1 MSTGTNDDYIAEL
14 ADVLETRDV
23 PAEAVAQIVREVQ
36 SHLVESGEDPLEA
49 FGTPARSADE
59 FAARSRGRDLLVFAV
74 LAFLLGAGGGFMLI
88 NAVFGFIDPAI
99 RLWGF
104 GPGMLLAA
112 GVLLLLAF
120 VAAVV
125 ALGVRSRRRA
135 ASWRM

>member
-1 MSTGTNDDYIAEL
+1 MSTGTNDEYIAEL

-23 PAEAVAQIVREVQ
+23 PAEAVAQIVREVE
-36 SHLVESGEDPLEA
+36 SHLAESGEDPREA
-49 FGTPARSADE
+49 FGQPDRYADE

-88 NAVFGFIDPAI
+88 NAVFGFLDPAV